1 MLTEERHAMILKEL
15 DKQGTMTLT
24 ALCVLL
30 NTSESTVRRD
40 LSILSEKGKLIRV
53 RGGAI
58 SLRGDLNTP
67 ERSIE
72 EKLRRNSEEKDRIGR
87 YAASLIADGDIIFM
101 DAGTTT
107 GKMIGFLPDKNVTF
121 VTNAIAHAKEL
132 AKRGFRVFLPAGEIR
147 LSTEA
152 IVGAECVSSLMNYN
166 FTKSFIG
173 TNGISL
179 AGGISTPDQSEA
191 SVKHAAIRNSREAF
205 VLADHTKFDR
215 ITQVRF
221 SELHK
226 VTIITDRLRNET
238 YRSYANVREAIL

>member
-1 MLTEERHAMILKEL
+1 MLTEERHALIQKEL
-15 DKQGTMTLT
+15 EKQGSMTLT

-40 LSILSEKGKLIRV
+40 LSILAEKGKLIRV
-53 RGGAI
+53 RGGAM
-58 SLRGDLNTP
+58 SLRDAIASP
-67 ERSIE
+67 ERTKE
-72 EKLRRNSEEKDRIGR
+72 EKERRNSEEKDRIAR
-87 YAASLIADGDIIFM
+87 YAASLLTDGDIIFL

-107 GKMIGFLPDKNVTF
+107 GKMIGFLPEKQVTF
-121 VTNAIAHAKEL
+121 VTNSLSHAKAL
-132 AKRGFRVFLPAGEIR
+132 CQRGFKVFLPAGEIR

-152 IVGAECVSSLMNYN
+152 IVGAECVSTLMNYN
-166 FTKSFIG
+166 FSKSFIG

-179 AGGISTPDQSEA
+179 AGGISTPDRGEA

-215 ITQVRF
+215 ITSVRF
-221 SELHK
+221 SELNK